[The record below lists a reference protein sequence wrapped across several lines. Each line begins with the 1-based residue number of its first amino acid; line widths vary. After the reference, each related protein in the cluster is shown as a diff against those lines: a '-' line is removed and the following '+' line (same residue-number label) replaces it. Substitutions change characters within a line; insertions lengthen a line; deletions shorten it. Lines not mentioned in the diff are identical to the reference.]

1 MTDLMKVTLEALLSM
16 SRKRKKIAAIAF
28 DVGICVL
35 CVWLAFYLRLGTN
48 DGFFA
53 QKFYIS
59 GLSVLTAIPVFAML
73 GSYNVIFRYN
83 GIVALASLLRASILY
98 GVVFAILVLMIG
110 IPNVPRTIGLIQ
122 PILLFLLIAS
132 SRIMLSTFFVR
143 YMARQKRPTNSSKAL
158 IYGAGAS
165 GRELNAAIATNSEIE
180 VVAFLDDS
188 LNNQGQILDGKIVYS
203 PSKLRGL
210 VEKFGIQQVLLAMP
224 SVSRARRN
232 KIIQSVK
239 KARVAVR
246 TLPSVL
252 DLAQGRVTVSDI
264 RELDVDELL
273 GRERVAPIS
282 ELLTR
287 DIKNKSIL
295 VSGAGGSIG
304 SELCRQIIKLNPN
317 TLVLLDISESALYEI
332 HQELLSK
339 KVDIKIVPLLASVRN
354 KSGID
359 AILSTWKIDTIY
371 HAAAYKHVPLVEY
384 NIVEG
389 LENNIFGTLV
399 LVKSAIKHQ
408 VSNFVLI
415 STDKAVRPTNIM
427 GASKRVAE
435 ITLQALSAENQ
446 KNTKLAMVRF
456 GNVLGSSGSVVLK
469 FREQIKNGGP
479 VTITH
484 PEITRYFMTIPEAA
498 ELVIQA
504 GAMASGGEV
513 FLLDMDTPVKIMDLA
528 RRMIESSGQKIK
540 DNDNPE
546 GDIEIKVIGLRP
558 GEKLYEELLIS
569 AEAEPTP
576 HKKIMKAHEAHLS
589 WNELSLML
597 ETLKSELNFGDV
609 DKIQLLIQGIVD
621 DYRPKHETQ
630 DLRFL
635 EIKN

>member
-1 MTDLMKVTLEALLSM
+1 MKVTLEALLSM
-16 SRKRKKIAAIAF
+16 PRKWKKIAAIAF

-35 CVWLAFYLRLGTN
+35 SVWLAFYLRLGTN
-48 DGFFA
+48 SGFFT

-59 GLSVLTAIPVFAML
+59 GLSVLTSIPVFAML

-143 YMARQKRPTNSSKAL
+143 YIARQKRPRNSSKAL

-203 PSKLRGL
+203 PSDLRGL
-210 VEKFGIQQVLLAMP
+210 VEKFSIQQVLLAMP

-232 KIIQSVK
+232 EIIQSVK

-332 HQELLSK
+332 HQELLSRQ
-339 KVDIKIVPLLASVRN
+339 VDIKIVPLLASVRN

-359 AILSTWKIDTIY
+359 SILSTWKIDTIY
-371 HAAAYKHVPLVEY
+371 HAAAYKHVPLVEN

-415 STDKAVRPTNIM
+415 STDKAVRPTSIM

-435 ITLQALSAENQ
+435 IILQALSAENQ

-456 GNVLGSSGSVVLK
+456 GNVLGSSGSVVPK

-479 VTITH
+479 VTITD

-546 GDIEIKVIGLRP
+546 GDIEIKIIGLRP

-621 DYRPKHETQ
+621 DYKPKHETQ

>member
-1 MTDLMKVTLEALLSM
+1 M
-16 SRKRKKIAAIAF
+16 
-28 DVGICVL
+28 
-35 CVWLAFYLRLGTN
+35 
-48 DGFFA
+48 
-53 QKFYIS
+53 
-59 GLSVLTAIPVFAML
+59 
-73 GSYNVIFRYN
+73 
-83 GIVALASLLRASILY
+83 Y

-122 PILLFLLIAS
+122 PILLFLFIAS

-339 KVDIKIVPLLASVRN
+339 QVDIKIVPLLASVRN

>member
-1 MTDLMKVTLEALLSM
+1 MKVTLEALLSM

-48 DGFFA
+48 NGFFA

-339 KVDIKIVPLLASVRN
+339 QVDIKIVPLLASVRN

>member
-1 MTDLMKVTLEALLSM
+1 MKVTLEALLSM

-48 DGFFA
+48 NGFFA

-98 GVVFAILVLMIG
+98 GLVFAILVLMIG

>member
-1 MTDLMKVTLEALLSM
+1 MKVTLEALLSM

-48 DGFFA
+48 NGFFA

-339 KVDIKIVPLLASVRN
+339 QVDIKIVPLLASVRN

-576 HKKIMKAHEAHLS
+576 HKKIMKAREAHLS

>member
-1 MTDLMKVTLEALLSM
+1 MKVTLEALLSM

-98 GVVFAILVLMIG
+98 GLVFAILVLMIG

-339 KVDIKIVPLLASVRN
+339 QVDIKIVPLLASVRN

>member
-48 DGFFA
+48 NGFFA

-339 KVDIKIVPLLASVRN
+339 QVDIKIVPLLASVRN

>member
-1 MTDLMKVTLEALLSM
+1 MKVTLEALLSM